1 MHLLV
6 NDVLMQYNKN
16 NGCVH
21 MKRII
26 ENVKFMLDGTM
37 VFGDLHLENGIVER
51 IDYKT
56 PHMMSDIAI
65 PGLVDIHTH
74 GFHGLTCESTDKKH
88 LHLLAKEYAKRGITS
103 FCPTIRA
110 NSLSV
115 YKSFLDAYRKAF
127 RGDYRGARYEG
138 VHLEGPY
145 LHPDQCGAI
154 KKENLQDIHLGEL
167 EDFLS
172 EYHDDIRI
180 MTIAPEL
187 PNAME
192 AISLLHLYGVEV
204 SLGHT
209 NADYAQT
216 LQAFEKGATQIT
228 HLGNTMPGI
237 DSSKPGI
244 MDAAFLSNCLC
255 EIIVDGVHIQKEM
268 LRWLIQLLGTNRVV
282 AVSDGTLFSGF
293 TYPNGYKLKDGS
305 VVKNGAVYKDDILLG
320 SIHDLLDIFQ
330 FLYEKLEYDLS
341 SCIQMCSTNAAK
353 MLKSYSYEI
362 GLGRRINLVVLS
374 HDFQIKDVIIN
385 GRSMV

>member
-1 MHLLV
+1 
-6 NDVLMQYNKN
+6 
-16 NGCVH
+16 

-37 VFGDLHLENGIVER
+37 VFGDLHLEDGIVER

-74 GFHGLTCESTDKKH
+74 GFHGLTCESGDKKH
-88 LHLLAKEYAKRGITS
+88 LHMLAKAYAKRGITS

-110 NSLSV
+110 NSLET
-115 YKSFLDAYRKAF
+115 YKKYLNAYRNAF

-138 VHLEGPY
+138 AHLEGPY
-145 LHPDQCGAI
+145 LHPNQCERAE
-154 KKENLQDIHLGEL
+154 KTNLQEIHLGEL

-172 EYHDDIRI
+172 EYHEDIRI

-192 AISLLHLYGVEV
+192 AISLLHLYGIEV

-209 NADYAQT
+209 NADFAQT
-216 LQAFEKGATQIT
+216 MQAFEKGATQIT
-228 HLGNTMPGI
+228 HLGNTMRGI
-237 DSSKPGI
+237 DFSKPGI
-244 MDAAFLSNCLC
+244 MDAAFLSDCLC
-255 EIIVDGVHIQKEM
+255 EIIMDGVHIQKEM
-268 LRWLIQLLGTNRVV
+268 LKWLIRLLGTNRAI
-282 AVSDGTLFSGF
+282 AVSGGTLYSGF
-293 TYPNGYKLKDGS
+293 TYPNGFILKDGS
-305 VVKNGAVYKDDILLG
+305 IVKDGGVYKDNILLG

-330 FLYEKLEYDLS
+330 FLYKEQEYDLS
-341 SCIQMCSTNAAK
+341 SCIQMCSTNAAR

-362 GLGRRINLVVLS
+362 GLGRRINLVVLT
-374 HDFQIKDVIIN
+374 HDLKIKDVIIN